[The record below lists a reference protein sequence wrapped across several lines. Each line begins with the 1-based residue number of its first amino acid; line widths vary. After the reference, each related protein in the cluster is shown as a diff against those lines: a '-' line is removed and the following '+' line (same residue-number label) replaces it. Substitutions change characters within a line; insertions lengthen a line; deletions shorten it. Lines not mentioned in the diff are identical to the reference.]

1 MERRRAGT
9 GQELRRQGPSKVS
22 FTEDMRAAAG
32 SSWEQAL
39 SHWFFRAV
47 ADDNVADNVF
57 RRYLRVEYGFVDC
70 AARCLGYAVAKA
82 PSFTE
87 RRRLAMGLHG
97 LVTDQQDY
105 FMAAFQRAGIPPDQR
120 NAEPPNHQTRALHD
134 LFLAAA
140 EREGYEEI
148 QACVL
153 GAEWLYLTWC
163 SRAHQ
168 TPSRRPVIAD
178 WVALHAG
185 GAFAEHVAWVRAELD
200 ARGPGL
206 SPERQV
212 RIGQLFK
219 ATLVAE
225 MSFHDRAHGG

>member
-1 MERRRAGT
+1 
-9 GQELRRQGPSKVS
+9 VS

-105 FMAAFQRAGIPPDQR
+105 FMAAFERAGVPPDQR
-120 NAEPPNHQTRALHD
+120 NAVPPNMYARTLHD
-134 LFLAAA
+134 LFLGTA
-140 EREGYEEI
+140 ELDGYEEI

-163 SRAHQ
+163 STAHR
-168 TPSRRPVIAD
+168 TPSQRPVIAD

-200 ARGPGL
+200 VCGPAL
-206 SPERQV
+206 PPDRQD
-212 RIGQLFK
+212 RLQQLFA
-219 ATLVAE
+219 ATLRAE
-225 MSFHDRAHGG
+225 LSFHDAAYATS